1 MNRQKLC
8 LVFPRNKM
16 NNFNFCRKMNES
28 SWEHDGSFVFSAF
41 QPRPSI
47 YFIVCLAPDIRLM
60 ARLKA
65 CDRSPAACRMKRSN
79 GQ

>member
-1 MNRQKLC
+1 
-8 LVFPRNKM
+8 
-16 NNFNFCRKMNES
+16 MNES
-28 SWEHDGSFVFSAF
+28 SWEHDGSFVSSAF

-79 GQ
+79 GQWKLDDDCASLKRMAIFFGV